1 MALQLIKKLLALEK
15 SRFPYLSPYITDC
28 EVWVS
33 LYSCLHLV
41 FPNPGKEVVY
51 ILGAQKVEF
60 GQNEVK
66 RIGGCEAIE
75 FKWLLA
81 IRGTK
86 GIDVGG
92 TVVLF
97 ELFLQIFK
105 TW

>member
-1 MALQLIKKLLALEK
+1 M
-15 SRFPYLSPYITDC
+15 
-28 EVWVS
+28 
-33 LYSCLHLV
+33 
-41 FPNPGKEVVY
+41 
-51 ILGAQKVEF
+51 LGAQKVEF

-66 RIGGCEAIE
+66 RIGGCKAVE

-97 ELFLQIFK
+97 ELLLQTFK